1 VRILTNE
8 QMQRVDADTIENICP
23 GLELMERAG
32 RGCAHLIM
40 DGYGSEETSGVSILA
55 GAGNNGGDG
64 FVIARYLAEADW
76 QVSVHLLKPG
86 DQLAGDAADNFERLT
101 ELADERDNIV
111 LFEAAEDNWLDE
123 AAEDIVTAD
132 VVVDAIFGTGISGA
146 PRGATLD
153 AIRLINAFPGPVVAI
168 DIPSGVN
175 GSTGETPGEAVMATE
190 TLTIGAPKVGTLFH
204 PGRAHCAEVQVVDIG
219 FPDALIEKHAGPL
232 HLLDLPEAAA
242 RLPFRAPDTH
252 KFDAGTAVVVAG
264 SREYRGAALLCA
276 EAALRGGAGMVY
288 LGVPASIRD
297 DIDTA
302 LPEVITVALPET
314 DTGTV
319 APAAVET
326 LRPYLERAHAVGV
339 GPGIGRH
346 PETAAF
352 VEALVGATELPAVLD
367 ADAIAAFNGRADA
380 LKALAGARDLVVT
393 PHTGELGR
401 LLGEEMPE
409 ATPERIEIT
418 ERIAGLLGLTLVHKG
433 SPALVGHPGEGV
445 YVNTAGSSALATG
458 GTGDVLTGFVTS
470 FLAQGAAALDA
481 ALVACLLHGRAG
493 DAAAEEVGKRGV
505 IAGDLLHTF
514 GPVMVALEALAG
526 D

>member
-1 VRILTNE
+1 MHILTNE
-8 QMQRVDADTIENICP
+8 QMQRVDADTFENICP

-32 RGCAHLIM
+32 RGCAQLIIG
-40 DGYGSEETSGVSILA
+40 GYSGEEPSGATIFA

-64 FVIARYLAEADW
+64 FVIARYLAETDW
-76 QVSVHLLKPG
+76 EVSVHLLKSG
-86 DQLAGDAADNFERLT
+86 DDLTGDAADNYERLA

-111 LFEAAEDNWLDE
+111 LFDAAEEGWLEE
-123 AAEDIVTAD
+123 AAEDIATAD

-146 PRGATLD
+146 PRGAMLD

-190 TLTIGAPKVGTLFH
+190 TLTIGAPKVGSLFH

-232 HLLDLPEAAA
+232 HLLDLREAAA

-264 SREYRGAALLCA
+264 SREYRGAALLCG

-302 LPEVITVALPET
+302 LPEVITVPLPET
-314 DTGTV
+314 EAGTV
-319 APAAVET
+319 APAALDV
-326 LRPYLERAHAVGV
+326 LGPYLERAHAVGV

-352 VEALVGATELPAVLD
+352 VEALLAASELPAVLD

-380 LKALAGARDLVVT
+380 LGALASGRELVLT
-393 PHTGELGR
+393 PHSGELAR

-409 ATPERIEIT
+409 AALERIDIT

-433 SPALVGHPGEGV
+433 APTLVGHSGEGV
-445 YVNTAGSSALATG
+445 YVNTSGSSALATG
-458 GTGDVLTGFVTS
+458 GTGDVLTGFVAS
-470 FLAQGAAALDA
+470 FLAQGAAGLDA

-493 DAAAEEVGKRGV
+493 DTAAEEMGKRGV
-505 IAGDLLHTF
+505 IASDLMHTF